1 MISRRPQ
8 RRLAIRCAFTLI
20 EVLLVLAI
28 LGVIMSLVVPRVMG
42 RQEHAHADAT
52 RLSING
58 VEQALRMY
66 ALDHGGRY
74 PTSSEGLDA
83 LMNPP
88 GRGDSRW
95 RGPYL
100 ERAPK
105 DAWGSDFNYVRPGRH
120 NPRSF
125 DIVSPGP
132 DLQPDTDDDVGNW
145 EAAAPRH

>member
-1 MISRRPQ
+1 MTRTTRSTVSRSRRG
-8 RRLAIRCAFTLI
+8 FTLV

-42 RQEHAHADAT
+42 RQEHALADAT
-52 RLSING
+52 KLSING

-74 PTSSEGLDA
+74 PSGSEGLDV
-83 LMNPP
+83 LTTPP
-88 GRGDSRW
+88 KRDDSRW

-100 ERAPK
+100 EHRAK
-105 DAWGSDFNYVRPGRH
+105 DAWGSEFVYVSPGRR
-120 NPRSF
+120 NPRGF

-132 DLQPDTDDDVGNW
+132 DLQPDTDDDIGNW
-145 EAAAPRH
+145 EPESTGR